1 MLYSANTT
9 NGTTIL
15 SARLI
20 RRTPWPARVQAAIDV
35 LDGKDAVKDF
45 TAAQVAVL
53 FDVSQAAISKH
64 RTRRRPRKTLADRFR
79 LASPE
84 AKAAAVREIGV
95 ETIWNG
101 LIDPALQ
108 HESAR

>member
-1 MLYSANTT
+1 LSRPRPKLVAQANP
-9 NGTTIL
+9 IL
-15 SARLI
+15 KRND
-20 RRTPWPARVQAAIDV
+20 RRKWWQ
-35 LDGKDAVKDF
+35 
-45 TAAQVAVL
+45 
-53 FDVSQAAISKH
+53 
-64 RTRRRPRKTLADRFR
+64 PRKTLADRFR

-95 ETIWNG
+95 ETIWNE